1 MTRMF
6 STTSHRLVRPL
17 FAAVTS
23 VALVAVGCSSAATP
37 APSLAIEA
45 SPSAAATPV
54 PSVPPSASPT
64 PAATPHPTP
73 TATPAPS
80 PTPVPVVGQAPA
92 GSWSAIH
99 WLQAGELPLGPIEIG
114 VYGWSG
120 GYVAFEQS
128 PGVND
133 NGDELPVTIR
143 SSSSRDGITWTAPS
157 TLESG
162 LRGMIEIQTV
172 VEGPSSLLALA
183 YHFGDTCGG
192 PEPVAA
198 MWSSSDGRAWRR
210 LPMPKAFTTGSVETI
225 AGGPAGYIALG
236 TKSDAGAP
244 AIWTSRGGA
253 NWASRPLPTVSSGTL
268 VIDGV
273 ASFAD
278 GFLVVG
284 AVLGEGGCGGPAHIH
299 PAVWYSADATSW
311 SRISLPGASTS
322 ANASLAV
329 RRFGD
334 RLLAIQSTTDTAP
347 ARAWTST
354 DGRTWTRVADVS
366 PDIAYV
372 PQFDDLHAVNV
383 IEPDSGTGP
392 ATVIGV
398 AANGT
403 TRTLTQDGDL
413 PTESEEG
420 PTTLYALGP
429 TGLLAYVAD
438 GTGSWLGIPK

>member
-1 MTRMF
+1 MTRMI
-6 STTSHRLVRPL
+6 STTSHRSLRPL
-17 FAAVTS
+17 FVSLASMAV
-23 VALVAVGCSSAATP
+23 VAVGCSSAATP
-37 APSLAIEA
+37 APSLASDA
-45 SPSAAATPV
+45 SPAATAAPTAM
-54 PSVPPSASPT
+54 PSASPT
-64 PAATPHPTP
+64 PAASPDPTPPPTP
-73 TATPAPS
+73 TAS
-80 PTPVPVVGQAPA
+80 PTPPAVGQAPA
-92 GSWSAIH
+92 GSWSALH
-99 WLQAGELPLGPIEIG
+99 WQQAGGLPLGPTEIG
-114 VYGWSG
+114 IHGWSG

-143 SSSSRDGITWTAPS
+143 ASSSRDGITWTAPT
-157 TLESG
+157 TLVSG
-162 LRGMIEIQTV
+162 LRGMIQIETV
-172 VEGPSSLLALA
+172 VEGPSGLLALA
-183 YHFGDTCGG
+183 YHYGDTCGG
-192 PEPVAA
+192 PEPVDA
-198 MWSSSDGRAWRR
+198 MWSSADGRAWQR

-244 AIWTSRGGA
+244 AIWTSRTGA

-268 VIDGV
+268 AIDGV
-273 ASFAD
+273 ASVAD

-299 PAVWYSADATSW
+299 PAIWYAADASSW
-311 SRISLPGASTS
+311 TRVSLPGAMTS
-322 ANASLAV
+322 PNTSLVV

-334 RLLAIQSTTDTAP
+334 RLLAIQSTGAIDT

-366 PDIAYV
+366 SDIAYV
-372 PQFDDLHAVNV
+372 PDSDGVHAVTV

-398 AANGT
+398 APDGT
-403 TRTLTQDGDL
+403 TLTLTQDGDL

-420 PTTLYALGP
+420 PSTLYAVGP
-429 TGLLAYVAD
+429 TGLLAYAAD